1 MPCFPFNLS
10 REKVYICFFLAWAW
24 NVEVSRG
31 GGSNSLRD
39 ANYYPDQFRTT
50 LYFLQ
55 KLAGSARCKSQVVC
69 ERNFGGKLLNY
80 LLSRVIQHNLA
91 INREKIDH
99 KSVSFWALRNLKLNS
114 ICFLHKRCSKNFT
127 QKVANLLISFGIPC
141 NELLIFFYGQNRNR
155 KNQYLFQET
164 FENMGL
170 QLADGRPMTL
180 CSETWNKLQLDGS
193 QNKLS
198 FKIIFTK
205 YIILPDN
212 SQNRLA
218 SKSVHKIM

>member
-1 MPCFPFNLS
+1 MDFCWIVELVRVFFSLMRGKYMTCFPFNLS
-10 REKVYICFFLAWAW
+10 REKVYICYFLVWAW

-99 KSVSFWALRNLKLNS
+99 KSVSFRALRNLELNS
-114 ICFLHKRCSKNFT
+114 ICFLHK
-127 QKVANLLISFGIPC
+127 QKSSLKKLLIC
-141 NELLIFFYGQNRNR
+141 
-155 KNQYLFQET
+155 
-164 FENMGL
+164 
-170 QLADGRPMTL
+170 
-180 CSETWNKLQLDGS
+180 
-193 QNKLS
+193 
-198 FKIIFTK
+198 
-205 YIILPDN
+205 
-212 SQNRLA
+212 
-218 SKSVHKIM
+218 

>member
-1 MPCFPFNLS
+1 MLFS
-10 REKVYICFFLAWAW
+10 WAWAW

-99 KSVSFWALRNLKLNS
+99 KSDSFRALRNLELNS

-141 NELLIFFYGQNRNR
+141 NEFLIFFYGQI
-155 KNQYLFQET
+155 ET
-164 FENMGL
+164 EKINIYFKKHL
-170 QLADGRPMTL
+170 K
-180 CSETWNKLQLDGS
+180 TWACKLQMDVQWLCAARHEIS
-193 QNKLS
+193 CSLM
-198 FKIIFTK
+198 
-205 YIILPDN
+205 
-212 SQNRLA
+212 
-218 SKSVHKIM
+218 VHKINYPSR

>member
-1 MPCFPFNLS
+1 MLFS
-10 REKVYICFFLAWAW
+10 WAWAW

-50 LYFLQ
+50 LYFPQ

-99 KSVSFWALRNLKLNS
+99 KSVSFRALWNLKLNS

-127 QKVANLLISFGIPC
+127 QKVANLLILVGIPC
-141 NELLIFFYGQNRNR
+141 NELLIFFGR
-155 KNQYLFQET
+155 KSKE
-164 FENMGL
+164 
-170 QLADGRPMTL
+170 
-180 CSETWNKLQLDGS
+180 K
-193 QNKLS
+193 
-198 FKIIFTK
+198 
-205 YIILPDN
+205 N
-212 SQNRLA
+212 SISISR
-218 SKSVHKIM
+218 

>member
-1 MPCFPFNLS
+1 MLFS
-10 REKVYICFFLAWAW
+10 WAWAW
-24 NVEVSRG
+24 NVEESRG

-141 NELLIFFYGQNRNR
+141 NELLIFFMD
-155 KNQYLFQET
+155 KIET
-164 FENMGL
+164 FENTGL

-198 FKIIFTK
+198 FKIISRNTLSSQ
-205 YIILPDN
+205 IIH
-212 SQNRLA
+212 RI
-218 SKSVHKIM
+218 V